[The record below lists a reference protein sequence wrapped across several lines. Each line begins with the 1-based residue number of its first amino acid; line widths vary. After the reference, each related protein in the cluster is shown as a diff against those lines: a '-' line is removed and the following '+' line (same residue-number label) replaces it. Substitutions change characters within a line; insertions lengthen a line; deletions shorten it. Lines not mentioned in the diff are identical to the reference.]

1 MSALA
6 RMEAAWGPDAPD
18 WVRALAEECER
29 TSQRVAAT
37 AIGYSPAAVS
47 NVLKAR
53 YGRDGYGGDLRA
65 VEQAVRGALMGAEI
79 DCPELGP
86 IPAHGCL
93 EWQRRAATLITTNPL
108 RLRMYRACRSC
119 PRARIGGNHDHAT

>member
-18 WVRALAEECER
+18 WVRTLAQECDR
-29 TSQRVAAT
+29 TSQRVAAA
-37 AIGYSPAAVS
+37 AIGYSAAAVS

-53 YGRDGYGGDLRA
+53 YGVNGYGGDLKA

-79 DCPELGP
+79 ACPELGA

-93 EWQRRAATLITTNPL
+93 DWQRKATTLITTNPL
-108 RLRMYRACRSC
+108 RLRMYRACRAC
-119 PRARIGGNHDHAT
+119 PRARIGGHP